1 MIPRHWGDYCTF
13 CPPAKSNIP
22 GRITGIKQRQDVGN
36 TEQKTVRPASH
47 NPVPIPLKHGTS
59 ASGPRSIAGTNRP
72 TFMNTMIHPT
82 HEEIA
87 RRAKHLWQDRGCPQ
101 GQDER
106 IWLEAEK
113 QLTSESLDES
123 RPSSGVSAERV
134 KAETAAESMVEYQI
148 TPAVSQ
154 DEAIKAAL
162 QKKEAR
168 TANPPAAPAAKK
180 TPRRN
185 R

>member
-1 MIPRHWGDYCTF
+1 M
-13 CPPAKSNIP
+13 
-22 GRITGIKQRQDVGN
+22 
-36 TEQKTVRPASH
+36 KT
-47 NPVPIPLKHGTS
+47 T
-59 ASGPRSIAGTNRP
+59 
-72 TFMNTMIHPT
+72 IHPT

-101 GQDER
+101 GQDDE
-106 IWLEAEK
+106 IWLQAEN
-113 QLTSESLDES
+113 QLTNQPFDEPG
-123 RPSSGVSAERV
+123 PSSGVSVERV

-154 DEAIKAAL
+154 DEAIRAAL
-162 QKKEAR
+162 QKKDAR
-168 TANPPAAPAAKK
+168 AANPPAEPAAKK

>member
-1 MIPRHWGDYCTF
+1 M
-13 CPPAKSNIP
+13 
-22 GRITGIKQRQDVGN
+22 
-36 TEQKTVRPASH
+36 KT
-47 NPVPIPLKHGTS
+47 T
-59 ASGPRSIAGTNRP
+59 
-72 TFMNTMIHPT
+72 IHPT

-87 RRAKHLWQDRGCPQ
+87 QQAERLWQDRGCPQ
-101 GQDER
+101 GQDEE
-106 IWLEAEK
+106 IWLEAEN
-113 QLTSESLDES
+113 QLNNQPSDEPRQTSALS
-123 RPSSGVSAERV
+123 VERV

-162 QKKEAR
+162 QKKDAR
-168 TANPPAAPAAKK
+168 AANPPAGPAAKK